1 MKKQVLFLFVVIAL
15 LASLV
20 PGTVL
25 AGKPTELK
33 VFVHNNTGGEVQ
45 LQLEDAN
52 GNFQW
57 MTLVAGVS
65 TVMVTEGKYSYYAV
79 TPCGPLA
86 GNWNL
91 NVSKQL
97 NLSCTESGATTSFAK
112 RCGHNWFGRVW
123 YDSVNGIHL
132 YVEGD
137 YINIPDAEYFE
148 EYLYGEFGYFPEWH
162 TYREICFS
170 DFKEGGE
177 TSRWDTPAGTVF
189 YYDYEWIY

>member
-1 MKKQVLFLFVVIAL
+1 MKKQLLFLFVVIAL

-45 LQLEDAN
+45 LQLVDAN
-52 GNFQW
+52 GNYQW

-65 TVMVTEGKYSYYAV
+65 TVMVTEGKYSFYAV
-79 TPCGPLA
+79 TPCGSLA

-91 NVSKQL
+91 NVNKQL
-97 NLSCTESGATTSFAK
+97 NLNCSDAGPSTSLAK
-112 RCGHNWFGRVW
+112 RCGNNWSGRIW
-123 YDSVNGIHL
+123 YDSVNGVHL

-137 YINIPDAEYFE
+137 YLNIPDTEYFE
-148 EYLYGEFGYFPEWH
+148 NYLYDTFGYYPEWH
-162 TYREICFS
+162 TYREVCWS
-170 DFKEGGE
+170 DFREGGP
-177 TSRWDTPAGTVF
+177 TSSWGGPWGSV
-189 YYDYEWIY
+189 YYYLDEWIL